1 MQRSLQRGL
10 SDLAVMETKHGYPMR
25 LASSLETCCRGKK
38 AEKGVNVGH
47 LTRIFALIERVNLVM
62 LEYE

>member
-25 LASSLETCCRGKK
+25 LASSLETCCRKKK

-47 LTRIFALIERVNLVM
+47 LTLFALIERVNLVM